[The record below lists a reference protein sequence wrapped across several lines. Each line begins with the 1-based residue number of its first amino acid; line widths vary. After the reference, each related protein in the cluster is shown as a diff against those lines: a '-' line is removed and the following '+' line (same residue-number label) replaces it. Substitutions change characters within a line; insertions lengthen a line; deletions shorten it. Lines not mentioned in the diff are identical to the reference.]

1 MVKNEKGFI
10 LPMTFIICTMVI
22 FFFVSQVD
30 LFMLDSKYYAELEKK
45 RVLDNVMD
53 LSMIHVKEEMENGI
67 ADSQYSL
74 LFDDGVSNVSIHQ
87 REIIQVEEVIVG
99 YIYQVYIT
107 CIIEDGQYSLVFQ
120 YDTTQ
125 NKIYNLVEGVTE

>member
-1 MVKNEKGFI
+1 MLKNEKGFI
-10 LPMTFIICTMVI
+10 LPMTFVICTMVI

-30 LFMLDSKYYAELEKK
+30 LFMLDSKYYASLETK
-45 RVLDNVMD
+45 RVLDNLMN
-53 LSMIHVKEEMENGI
+53 LSMIHAKEEMESGI
-67 ADSQYSL
+67 SDSQYTLS
-74 LFDDGVSNVSIHQ
+74 FDDGISNISIHQ
-87 REIIQVEEVIVG
+87 REIIQVDEEVVG

-107 CIIEDGQYSLVFQ
+107 CIIKDGQYSLVFQ